1 MPNENNQSASA
12 GGAGQAQAKKLI
24 EIKNEPLNSHSIAAI
39 VVITVLAAGA
49 AYFFSKA
56 YYEISYQDLGSRP
69 VLNKAKAL
77 EAKKDLQV
85 LEQDLM
91 NEQPLSASDTPQAIE
106 QDLNTTNVD
115 LLDKE
120 LNSL

>member
-1 MPNENNQSASA
+1 MPNENNPNTSNNSVE
-12 GGAGQAQAKKLI
+12 QAQAKKLI
-24 EIKNEPLNSHSIAAI
+24 EVKNEPLNSHSIAAI
-39 VVITVLAAGA
+39 VIITVLAAGA

-56 YYEISYQDLGSRP
+56 YYEISYQDLGPRP

-77 EAKKDLQV
+77 EAKKDLEA

-91 NEQPLSASDTPQAIE
+91 NEQPLSESDEPQAIE
-106 QDLNTTNVD
+106 QDLDMTDVD